1 MKSLP
6 NLCVLKHKEELWLR
20 ICSALQPTCFHANLE
35 YSSVFASTC
44 SVALLRKPNREL
56 IMVVFCAEDTCPLGN
71 ALRPST
77 QFTAARE
84 QLPDG
89 NYFWSLPTWLNLN
102 WWPRGEMLYILL
114 LIPWGFQ
121 FLIHHFFQMTA
132 QFMSEISKQLLFHI
146 CSMCCRIWEEPL
158 QGCCTHTV
166 SLKRLVEKRMFPK
179 LHGSFPSSLAMYF
192 VSVIDV
198 VFVNYCF
205 TKGF

>member
-1 MKSLP
+1 MKSLL
-6 NLCVLKHKEELWLR
+6 NLCVLKCKEELWLR
-20 ICSALQPTCFHANLE
+20 ICSALQPASFHANLE
-35 YSSVFASTC
+35 YSSVFASLRC

-56 IMVVFCAEDTCPLGN
+56 IMVFFCAEDTCPLGN

-77 QFTAARE
+77 QFTSARE

-132 QFMSEISKQLLFHI
+132 QYMSKISKQLLFHI
-146 CSMCCRIWEEPL
+146 CSVCCWIWAVPL
-158 QGCCTHTV
+158 HGFCTHTV
-166 SLKRLVEKRMFPK
+166 SLKRLVEKDVFQSHMEIFP
-179 LHGSFPSSLAMYF
+179 LL
-192 VSVIDV
+192 
-198 VFVNYCF
+198 
-205 TKGF
+205 